1 MRWDA
6 CDTLLD
12 RVWLRT
18 LDKASGH
25 ASKTSFNNVHSPGQE
40 VGPERSGRHRAH
52 PAGWRVAECWC
63 GPDSEIPCLAH
74 ICKARQPVNQC
85 FPTIPA
91 HCLCFALQG
100 QGRSKK
106 DAEQDAAAAAL
117 QHIAS
122 VAPALGV
129 VVPHCQALP
138 RSEGR
143 MLLSSPTSTSARSTP
158 AAVAGQSWSTHGT
171 PHSRTADTPEA
182 MTAAQSVGT
191 GGLHAQEATSA
202 ASELREMLRRSVKRE
217 QRLVQVLRSM
227 RQAID
232 DVLCELD
239 SR

>member
-1 MRWDA
+1 MRI
-6 CDTLLD
+6 TPTGEKVLL
-12 RVWLRT
+12 
-18 LDKASGH
+18 
-25 ASKTSFNNVHSPGQE
+25 
-40 VGPERSGRHRAH
+40 
-52 PAGWRVAECWC
+52 AEFTR
-63 GPDSEIPCLAH
+63 E
-74 ICKARQPVNQC
+74 
-85 FPTIPA
+85 
-91 HCLCFALQG
+91 G

-129 VVPHCQALP
+129 VVPHRQALP

-143 MLLSSPTSTSARSTP
+143 MLLSSPASTSARSTP
-158 AAVAGQSWSTHGT
+158 AAVAGQNWSTHGT

-182 MTAAQSVGT
+182 MTASQSAGT
-191 GGLHAQEATSA
+191 CGLYAQEATSD
-202 ASELREMLRRSVKRE
+202 ASELQEMLRRSVKRE

-239 SR
+239 SH